1 MIRDKRL
8 ILETD
13 LPKINKIKAVHQP
26 IITPLNTSTKLTL
39 TTKQMR

>member
-26 IITPLNTSTKLTL
+26 IAPLNTSTKLTL